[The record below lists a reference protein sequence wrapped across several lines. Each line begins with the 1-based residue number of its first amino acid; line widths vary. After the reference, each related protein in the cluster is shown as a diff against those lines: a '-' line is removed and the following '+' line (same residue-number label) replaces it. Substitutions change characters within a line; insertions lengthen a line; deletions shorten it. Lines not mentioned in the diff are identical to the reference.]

1 MGLFGSDDAGLDY
14 EPHGEYVTAE
24 RVGKIE
30 AVLEEDERVLYLTR
44 GSTVDVEGSGSG
56 SSLFGDDRSRKSG
69 TRGYVRAAYTDD
81 RVVIKIPQVLGS
93 DERSVPYHN
102 IVSADLDTGLV
113 NKRVSLHTAGPTYHI
128 EVHEPGKDECREI
141 IAFVREQAEAAQG
154 SDDTSART
162 KTETPA
168 ERLREIESL
177 RDEGLLSDEEYEEKR
192 EQLVEEL

>member
-14 EPHGEYVTAE
+14 EPHGEYVTAK

-30 AVLEEDERVLYLTR
+30 DVLDDGERVLYLTR
-44 GSTVDVEGSGSG
+44 GSTVDVEGSSAG

-69 TRGYVRAAYTDD
+69 TRGWVRAAFTDD
-81 RVVIKIPQVLGS
+81 RVVIKVPQVLGS
-93 DERSVPYHN
+93 DERVVPYHN

-128 EVHEPGKDECREI
+128 EVHDPGKDECRDI
-141 IAFVREQAEAAQG
+141 ITFVREQAEAAQG
-154 SDDTSART
+154 GGATADVE
-162 KTETPA
+162 TESPA

-177 RDEGLLSDEEYEEKR
+177 HDDGLLSEEEYEEKR
-192 EQLVEEL
+192 EQLIGEL